1 MGRRTEN
8 CLGQC
13 WVKQIT
19 VLDSAESSGELSGS
33 ALSQAE
39 NWLGQCWVKQRT
51 VWDSAES
58 SGELSGT
65 VLSQA
70 ENCLGQRW
78 VKQRTVLDS
87 AESSGELSRSALSQA
102 KCSQEH
108 CLEQRWDHRSAGQV
122 GTDLWICGE
131 RTDKLKF
138 SNRPRGVDLS
148 VYHRQPPVIPANF
161 QINHYTSNCCEMTWY
176 WLETRP
182 AVSGQAAWIFG
193 VS

>member
-8 CLGQC
+8 CLGLC

-39 NWLGQCWVKQRT
+39 NCLGQCWVKQRT

-108 CLEQRWDHRSAGQV
+108 CLEQRWDHRSAGQ
-122 GTDLWICGE
+122 WARIFE
-131 RTDKLKF
+131 YAK
-138 SNRPRGVDLS
+138 RGQISWNS
-148 VYHRQPPVIPANF
+148 VTGLAEL
-161 QINHYTSNCCEMTWY
+161 TS
-176 WLETRP
+176 LFII
-182 AVSGQAAWIFG
+182 V
-193 VS
+193 